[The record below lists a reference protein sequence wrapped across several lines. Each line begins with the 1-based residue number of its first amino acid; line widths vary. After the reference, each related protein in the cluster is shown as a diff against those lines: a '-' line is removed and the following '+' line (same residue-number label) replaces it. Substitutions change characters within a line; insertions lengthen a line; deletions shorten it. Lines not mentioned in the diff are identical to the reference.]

1 LTALAVTAP
10 PPQYEEQVYAGVL
23 GKLIGVYL
31 GRPVEM
37 WTHGRIVA
45 ELGELDY
52 YVHDRADLDLET
64 HALLVVDDDIT
75 GTFALLRALAD
86 VGYDREITAAQIGE
100 AWLNYAIPGR
110 TIFWWGGLGNSTEHT
125 AWLRL
130 SNGVAAPESGSSAL
144 NGKLVAEQIG
154 AQIFIDGWAM
164 VAPGDPQLASELAR
178 RAASVSHD
186 GEAVYGA
193 QVIAALEAQAFVEKD
208 IGRLLDAALAFIPA
222 DCVIARMIDDIRG
235 WHRSDG
241 DWRATR
247 ARIEARYGYDSYGG
261 NCHVVP
267 NHGLIINALL
277 YGEDDFQRSLM
288 IVNTSGWD
296 TDCNSGNL
304 GCLLGIKNGLRA
316 LDAGPD
322 WRGPVADRMYA
333 PTADGGGAITDA
345 VIETFKIVNTG
356 RALAGIG
363 PLAPKA
369 GARFHFELPG
379 ALQGF
384 RADQPPSPR
393 RASVLENVP
402 GNSEAGRRSLAVRYG
417 ALTAGELER
426 VATATFILP
435 DADRGEYELIA
446 SPTLHPGQLL
456 RARLVADG
464 ANDGPVTCALFV
476 RVYDGEDRLTV
487 VGGSRATVEPGAAVT
502 LDWRVGDTGGQPIAE
517 VGVELTSA
525 TPHDGTVYLDY
536 LTWDGSPDVTLSR
549 PRAGGAMWASAWV
562 VGVDELETIRP
573 EPLRLIQ
580 NRGTGLIMQG
590 GRGWTDYEL
599 GASIVAHLAAA
610 AGIAVRVQGLRR
622 YYALLLDSGGS
633 ARLVKSREGVTV
645 LAETE
650 FPWQFGKF
658 YAMALSVEG
667 ARLRAS
673 VDGEELFEVHDE
685 DATLASGGIGILC
698 REGCVGVDAVT
709 VRPAS

>member
-1 LTALAVTAP
+1 VAAP
-10 PPQYEEQVYAGVL
+10 PPRYEEQVYAGVL

-37 WTHGRIVA
+37 WTHERIAA
-45 ELGELDY
+45 ELGEIDY

-86 VGYDREITAAQIGE
+86 AGYDRKITAAQIGE
-100 AWLNYAIPGR
+100 AWLNYAIAGR

-130 SNGVAAPESGSSAL
+130 SNGVAAPESGSAAL

-186 GEAVYGA
+186 GEAVYAA
-193 QVIAALEAQAFVEKD
+193 QLIAAMEAQAFVERD
-208 IGRLLDAALAFIPA
+208 IDRLLDAALAFIPS

-235 WHRSDG
+235 WHHSDA

-247 ARIEARYGYDSYGG
+247 ARIEERYGYDTYGG

-304 GCLLGIKNGLRA
+304 GCLLGIKNGLQA
-316 LDAGPD
+316 IDAGPD

-345 VIETFKIVNTG
+345 VTETFKIVNAG
-356 RALAGIG
+356 RRLAGLG
-363 PLAPKA
+363 PVSPKA

-379 ALQGF
+379 ASQGF
-384 RADQPPSPR
+384 RADQTIRPER
-393 RASVLENVP
+393 TSVLENVL
-402 GNSEAGRRSLAVRYG
+402 GHSEAGSRSLAVRYR
-417 ALTAGELER
+417 ALAAGELER

-446 SPTLHPGQLL
+446 SPTLHPGQRL
-456 RARLVADG
+456 RARLVADR
-464 ANDGPVTCALFV
+464 ANDGPVTCAPFIS
-476 RVYDGEDRLTV
+476 VYDGDDRLTV
-487 VGGSRATVEPGAAVT
+487 MRGGEATIEPGAAAA
-502 LDWRVGDTGGQPIAE
+502 LDWRIGDTGGQPIAE
-517 VGVELTSA
+517 AGIEITSA
-525 TPHDGTVYLDY
+525 THDGTVYLDY
-536 LTWDGSPDVTLSR
+536 LTWDGSPEVTLTR
-549 PRAGGAMWASAWV
+549 PPAGGTMWAKAWV

-573 EPLRLIQ
+573 ESLRLIQ
-580 NRGTGLIMQG
+580 NRGTGMIMQG
-590 GRGWTDYEL
+590 GRGWADYEL
-599 GASIVAHLAAA
+599 SASIVAHLADA

-633 ARLVKSREGVTV
+633 ARLVKSREGVAV
-645 LAETE
+645 LAETG
-650 FPWQFGKF
+650 FPWQFGKL
-658 YAMALSVEG
+658 YEMVLSVEG
-667 ARLRAS
+667 ARLSAS

-685 DATLASGGIGILC
+685 DATLAGGGAGILC

-709 VRPAS
+709 VRPAN